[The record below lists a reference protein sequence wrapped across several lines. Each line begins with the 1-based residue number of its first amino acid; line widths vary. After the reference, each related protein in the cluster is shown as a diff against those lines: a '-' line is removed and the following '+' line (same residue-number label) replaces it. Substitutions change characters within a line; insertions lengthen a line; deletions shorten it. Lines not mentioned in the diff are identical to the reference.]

1 MGRAACLPMSMESK
15 RPQLNLAELHQLKWL
30 LGGVLAV
37 LSAWTIFYMEVAAW
51 TWLIMITVAVPV
63 VLAKPELTTRVPRW
77 AHRLAFPLLVGGF
90 VVDLALHLK
99 EPLIPVIRLTLML
112 IFYRVITPRQRRDD
126 LQLILLGL
134 FLVVVGGVMSVS
146 ILFAAQ
152 IVVFT
157 ACALGFLLVIT
168 LTDAMEQGLTVDDEA
183 KRPGE
188 VPAWMRMKWG
198 RLAERLRQ
206 CVDWRVAVFGGLLFG
221 GVVVLSAVLFMAIPR
236 FELGNSLFLDR
247 MISRKAKT
255 GFSENIQFGD
265 VVDIQRDTSVAL
277 RVEVSDHATFPA
289 LPYWRMLVLDEYK
302 AGGLRMSAVL
312 RRSLDATTKNAG
324 QIQGDKRL
332 WAGAPIWTFYL
343 EAGTSRFLPLLGEFN
358 QLTFDGGS
366 QDAGLE
372 HGLRVVTL
380 GKEPVKML
388 AYRVEGMAFGPALK
402 TIDTDEEAAKK
413 RDNRKPT
420 LLDLPGLLA
429 DDQQKL
435 GAWVAEIGAP
445 PDSPSEF
452 ARRACA
458 WLKQRH
464 VYSLQSA
471 IRSGT
476 GDTLVRWIGSKEP
489 GHCELF
495 AGAFLLLARTAGYPT
510 RVVLGFKGG
519 SWNPHSENLTIRN
532 SDAHAWCEIF
542 DRTSD
547 TWVRVDP
554 TPGSVPMGEATNA
567 VHGEAALTRIQ
578 DDGWSARF
586 ESLQMFWYRRIVSF
600 DQQSQ
605 LKLAD
610 TTKKLV
616 DGRMRSLKKMLR
628 ERLVSLKRWLKEP
641 WDVRRISW
649 WTVLVLLPAGLLVGW
664 RVQGRSAWLRW
675 RSRHS
680 RSGIDPVRREAGRW
694 LQKIQTEGA
703 WSLELAV
710 VRAELERLRYGARHV
725 WPEPVAVFSRTKR
738 ALAILRRRSLTFVK
752 ESRRNK

>member
-1 MGRAACLPMSMESK
+1 MCLPMSMESK
-15 RPQLNLAELHQLKWL
+15 RPQLNLVELHQLKWL

-77 AHRLAFPLLVGGF
+77 AHRLAFPLLVGGC
-90 VVDLALHLK
+90 VVDLTLHLK

-157 ACALGFLLVIT
+157 ACALVFLLVIT
-168 LTDAMEQGLTVDDEA
+168 LTEAMEQCRVVDDEVQRA
-183 KRPGE
+183 GAA
-188 VPAWMRMKWG
+188 PAWMQMKWG
-198 RLAERLRQ
+198 RLASRLRQ

-221 GVVVLSAVLFMAIPR
+221 GVVVLSSVLFMAIPR
-236 FELGNSLFLDR
+236 FELGGSLFLDR

-277 RVEVSDHATFPA
+277 RVDVSDRSQFPS
-289 LPYWRMLVLDEYK
+289 LPYWRMLVLDDYK
-302 AGGLRMSAVL
+302 AGGLRMSAPL
-312 RRSLDATTKNAG
+312 RRSLDSTTKNTG

-332 WAGAPIWTFYL
+332 WAGAPVWTFYL

-358 QLTFDGGS
+358 QLTFSDGP

-372 HGLRVVTL
+372 HNLRVVTL
-380 GKEPVKML
+380 GKEPVKMF
-388 AYRVEGMAFGPALK
+388 AYRVEGMGFSPALK
-402 TIDTDEEAAKK
+402 AVEIDEAAV
-413 RDNRKPT
+413 RTPANSSPAF
-420 LLDLPGLLA
+420 LDLQGFLA
-429 DDQQKL
+429 DDQKKL
-435 GAWVAEIGAP
+435 VAWVSDIGAP
-445 PDSPSEF
+445 SDNTAEF

-458 WLKQRH
+458 WLGQRH
-464 VYSLQSA
+464 AYSLQSA
-471 IRSGT
+471 VPSGT
-476 GDTLVRWIGSKEP
+476 GDALVRWIGSTEP

-495 AGAFLLLARTAGYPT
+495 AGAFFLLARTASYPT

-542 DRTSD
+542 DRTGNV
-547 TWVRVDP
+547 WMRVDP
-554 TPGSVPMGEATNA
+554 TPGSVPMGEAANA
-567 VHGEAALTRIQ
+567 VRGEAALTRIR
-578 DDGWSARF
+578 DDGWGARF
-586 ESLQMFWYRRIVSF
+586 EGLQMFWYRRIVSF

-605 LKLAD
+605 LKLAE

-628 ERLVSLKRWLKEP
+628 ERLVGFKRWVREP
-641 WDVRRISW
+641 WNGRRISG
-649 WTVLVLLPAGLLVGW
+649 WTALMLVSVGLLVGW
-664 RVQGRSAWLRW
+664 HLRGRGAWLRW
-675 RSRHS
+675 RSGHS
-680 RSGIDPVRREAGRW
+680 RPGRDPVRREAGRW
-694 LQKIQTEGA
+694 LIRIDRLDDGTGDNQEK
-703 WSLELAV
+703 
-710 VRAELERLRYGARHV
+710 VRIRADLERLRYGPRHAWPDPQVVFRRARKM
-725 WPEPVAVFSRTKR
+725 R
-738 ALAILRRRSLTFVK
+738 
-752 ESRRNK
+752 